1 MSLNGT
7 EFKELLKQKGFKLT
21 TQRRAVLE
29 IMQDRKGEHLTTEEI
44 YELVR
49 DKCPEIGLATVYRTV
64 QLLDNLKLIRK
75 LNLDDGCCRYELGL
89 EDEDH
94 HHHHLICEE
103 CGKVIEVAE
112 DLLDP
117 LETKIEDL
125 FNFKITDHK
134 LKFYGVCEECHG
146 KNE

>member
-1 MSLNGT
+1 MSMNGT
-7 EFKELLKQKGFKLT
+7 EFKELLKDKGFKLT

-29 IMQDRKGEHLTTEEI
+29 VMQERKGDHLTTEEI

-49 DKCPEIGLATVYRTV
+49 DRCPEIGLATVYRTV

-75 LNLDDGCCRYELGL
+75 LDLDDGCCRYELGL
-89 EDEDH
+89 DDEDH

-103 CGKVIEVAE
+103 CSKVIEVAE

-125 FNFKITDHK
+125 FKFKVTDHK
-134 LKFYGVCEECHG
+134 LKFYGICEECQN
-146 KNE
+146 KK